1 MHMGARFEAPHPVQW
16 TQLMLADS
24 DTVCP
29 ELWGVGGE
37 MLSCRGGW
45 RKDTTQD
52 PLGEALGVRKQ
63 RDKGRK
69 KMDIPLVIQQTLLR
83 HLLCARF

>member
-1 MHMGARFEAPHPVQW
+1 
-16 TQLMLADS
+16 
-24 DTVCP
+24 
-29 ELWGVGGE
+29 

-45 RKDTTQD
+45 RKDTTHEEARR
-52 PLGEALGVRKQ
+52 GEALGVRKQ
-63 RDKGRK
+63 KDKGRK